1 MQQAEEAYMY
11 LTLEHKKKAEEA
23 RSVLPN
29 DCKTD
34 IIVTGFVSDWIH
46 FFKLRTANGA
56 HPDMKKLACPL
67 EAEFKLKNFI

>member
-29 DCKTD
+29 DCKTEL
-34 IIVTGFVSDWIH
+34 VMTGFVSD
-46 FFKLRTANGA
+46 
-56 HPDMKKLACPL
+56 
-67 EAEFKLKNFI
+67 